1 MEPQP
6 VLELGD
12 PFIDDLRNSR
22 RGRTDYASLRQKAN
36 KLAYA
41 VDVLGGNISG
51 LPPTGTLALMACK
64 LFNDAIIDISQ
75 SDVGLT
81 QPGRKMTGTVGVS
94 RYRQPRVTASRQVLN
109 VGLHK
114 WQQRSGIRKPPA
126 LVDTYACLCH
136 LGSPLSM
143 PHGHK
148 GRTLNYADRDAH
160 ISLPNN
166 LQRKPNF
173 RPLAANST

>member
-1 MEPQP
+1 MA
-6 VLELGD
+6 
-12 PFIDDLRNSR
+12 R
-22 RGRTDYASLRQKAN
+22 
-36 KLAYA
+36 KL
-41 VDVLGGNISG
+41 L
-51 LPPTGTLALMACK
+51 
-64 LFNDAIIDISQ
+64 NDAIIDISQ

-81 QPGRKMTGTVGVS
+81 QPGRKVTGTFGVS
-94 RYRQPRVTASRQVLN
+94 RYRQRRVAASRQVLD

-126 LVDTYACLCH
+126 LVVTYAYLCH

-160 ISLPNN
+160 ISLPNS
-166 LQRKPNF
+166 LERKRNF
-173 RPLAANST
+173 